1 MAMVDTC
8 PDTTAEK
15 PNAKYQQNNIG
26 ETDGHVTCGR

>member
-15 PNAKYQQNNIG
+15 PNAKSQQNNIG
-26 ETDGHVTCGR
+26 ETDGDVTCGR